1 MGSPFYARRRLF
13 CRRPARSPC
22 DVTAFWNDKIE
33 PNTEPAP
40 MRTPMLNERE
50 IESCYLGQ
58 FIPVHYHH
66 NMLMDQNRMHGFKS
80 AIDYAVKPGMKVLE
94 LGGGT
99 GVLSCFAAA
108 KADKVWCVEFNPDM
122 VKEARKMLAL
132 NANGEKV
139 EVVHADAFEY
149 LPPEPVDVV
158 ICEMIHV
165 GMLREKQVEVI
176 ESFKRRY
183 LARFGGP
190 LPLFVPEA
198 VIMAVQPMQQEYDF
212 EGFYAPI
219 VQFQE
224 TTAIHP
230 GVLELAPPA
239 VYSIIDFTQP
249 TDTLFGF
256 DGKFV
261 VERSGTLNALRFVT
275 KNILAVVP
283 ERSTTIDWLNH
294 YMCLPLPQAM
304 TVKAGDVLQVS
315 FQYRAGGS
323 IPSLEA
329 SMNVQVLYD
338 VNLQPAPQTVVY
350 A

>member
-1 MGSPFYARRRLF
+1 
-13 CRRPARSPC
+13 
-22 DVTAFWNDKIE
+22 
-33 PNTEPAP
+33 
-40 MRTPMLNERE
+40 MLNERE

-66 NMLMDQNRMHGFKS
+66 NMLMDQNRMHGFKA
-80 AIDYAVKPGMKVLE
+80 AINYAVKPGAKVLE

-99 GVLSCFAAA
+99 GVLSWFAAA
-108 KADKVWCVEFNPDM
+108 RAAKVYCVEFNPDM
-122 VKEARKMLAL
+122 VVAARKMLGM
-132 NANGEKV
+132 NPNGHKV

-165 GMLREKQVEVI
+165 AMLREKQVEVM

-190 LPLFVPEA
+190 LPIFLPEA
-198 VIMAVQPMQQEYDF
+198 AIMAVQPLQQDYDF

-224 TTAIHP
+224 THVTRP
-230 GVLELAPPA
+230 GTVELAAPA
-239 VYSIIDFTQP
+239 VYSILDFSQP
-249 TDTLFGF
+249 VDSTIAW
-256 DGKFV
+256 
-261 VERSGTLNALRFVT
+261 EGTFQIEKAGIVHAMRFIT
-275 KNILAVVP
+275 KNILAVVQ
-283 ERSTTIDWLNH
+283 EENSTIDWLNH
-294 YMCLPLPQAM
+294 YMSLPLTKPVRVQ
-304 TVKAGDVLQVS
+304 VGDQLQVS

-329 SMNVQVLYD
+329 AIRVEVVHAESTAD
-338 VNLQPAPQTVVY
+338 APRIAAY

>member
-1 MGSPFYARRRLF
+1 
-13 CRRPARSPC
+13 
-22 DVTAFWNDKIE
+22 
-33 PNTEPAP
+33 
-40 MRTPMLNERE
+40 MLNERE

-80 AIDYAVKPGMKVLE
+80 AINYAVKPGAKVLE

-99 GVLSCFAAA
+99 GVLSWFAAA
-108 KADKVWCVEFNPDM
+108 KASKVYCVEFNPDM
-122 VKEARKMLAL
+122 VQAARKMLSM
-132 NANGEKV
+132 NPNGHKV

-165 GMLREKQVEVI
+165 AMLREKQVEVM

-190 LPLFVPEA
+190 LPIFLPEA
-198 VIMAVQPMQQEYDF
+198 VIMAVQPLQQDYDF

-224 TTAIHP
+224 TTIHYP
-230 GVLELAPPA
+230 GTLELAPAA
-239 VYSIIDFTQP
+239 VYSVLDFSQP
-249 TDTLFGF
+249 TDMAIAWQGQ
-256 DGKFV
+256 FV
-261 VERSGTLNALRFVT
+261 AEKAGTVNGMRFVT
-275 KNILAVVP
+275 KNVLAVVP
-283 ERSTTIDWLNH
+283 EENSTIDWLNH
-294 YMCLPLPQAM
+294 YM
-304 TVKAGDVLQVS
+304 TVPVANPVHVTVGDTIELS
-315 FQYRAGGS
+315 FHYRAGAS

-329 SMNVQVLYD
+329 AIKVAVVPQEVLAKAD
-338 VNLQPAPQTVVY
+338 PRVAAY

>member
-1 MGSPFYARRRLF
+1 
-13 CRRPARSPC
+13 
-22 DVTAFWNDKIE
+22 
-33 PNTEPAP
+33 
-40 MRTPMLNERE
+40 MLNERE

-80 AIDYAVKPGMKVLE
+80 AIDYAVKPGAKVLE

-99 GVLSCFAAA
+99 GVLSWFAAA
-108 KADKVWCVEFNPDM
+108 RAAKVYCVEFNPDM
-122 VKEARKMLAL
+122 VKEARKFLAQ
-132 NANGEKV
+132 NPNGEKV
-139 EVVHADAFEY
+139 EVIHADAFEY

-183 LARFGGP
+183 TERFGGP
-190 LPLFVPEA
+190 LPVFLPEA
-198 VIMAVQPMQQEYDF
+198 VIMAVQPLQQEYDF

-224 TTAIHP
+224 TTVIYP
-230 GVLELAPPA
+230 GTVEMAPPA
-239 VYSIIDFTQP
+239 VYSIIDFNQP
-249 TDTLFGF
+249 NELVYSWQ
-256 DGKFV
+256 GKFV
-261 VERSGTLNALRFVT
+261 VERNGEINAMRFVT
-275 KNILAVVP
+275 KNILAVVQ

-294 YMCLPLPQAM
+294 YMTLPLATP
-304 TVKAGDVLQVS
+304 VKAREGDVLQVS

-323 IPSLEA
+323 IPSLQASLKAEILYEA
-329 SMNVQVLYD
+329 VLQTAAQ
-338 VNLQPAPQTVVY
+338 LPAF

>member
-1 MGSPFYARRRLF
+1 
-13 CRRPARSPC
+13 
-22 DVTAFWNDKIE
+22 
-33 PNTEPAP
+33 
-40 MRTPMLNERE
+40 MLNERE

-80 AIDYAVKPGMKVLE
+80 AIHYAVAPGAKVLE

-108 KADKVWCVEFNPDM
+108 KASKVYCVEFNPDM
-122 VKEARKMLAL
+122 VKEARKFMAM
-132 NANGEKV
+132 NPNGHKV

-149 LPPEPVDVV
+149 LPPEPVDIV

-190 LPLFVPEA
+190 LPLFMPEA
-198 VIMAVQPMQQEYDF
+198 VIMAAQPLQQEYDF

-219 VQFQE
+219 VQFHE
-224 TTAIHP
+224 TNVVYP
-230 GVLELAPPA
+230 GTVELSQPA
-239 VYSIIDFTQP
+239 VYSILDFSQP
-249 TDTLFGF
+249 TDTHIAFE
-256 DGKFV
+256 GKFLIEKAGCV
-261 VERSGTLNALRFVT
+261 NAIRFIT
-275 KNILAVVP
+275 KNVLAVVP
-283 ERSTTIDWLNH
+283 EENSTIDWLNH
-294 YMCLPLPQAM
+294 YMSLPL
-304 TVKAGDVLQVS
+304 TVPVQVQAGDVIGLS
-315 FQYRAGGS
+315 FAYRAGGS
-323 IPSLEA
+323 LPSLEA
-329 SMNVQVLYD
+329 AIKVEVLYD
-338 VNLQPAPQTVVY
+338 SVAQPVVKTAAY

>member
-1 MGSPFYARRRLF
+1 
-13 CRRPARSPC
+13 
-22 DVTAFWNDKIE
+22 
-33 PNTEPAP
+33 
-40 MRTPMLNERE
+40 MLNERE

-80 AIDYAVKPGMKVLE
+80 AIDYVVQPGAKVLE

-99 GVLSCFAAA
+99 GVMSWFAAA

-122 VKEARKMLAL
+122 VNEARRMLSL
-132 NANGEKV
+132 NPNGHKV

-183 LARFGGP
+183 LQRFGGP
-190 LPLFVPEA
+190 LPRFLPEA
-198 VIMAVQPMQQEYDF
+198 VIMAVQPMQQDYDF
-212 EGFYAPI
+212 EGYFAPI
-219 VQFQE
+219 VQFQDVR
-224 TTAIHP
+224 AMHP
-230 GVLELAPPA
+230 GTADLAPPA
-239 VYSIIDFTQP
+239 VYSIIDFHQP
-249 TDTLFGF
+249 NDGQFSF
-256 DGKFV
+256 EGKFV
-261 VERSGTLNALRFVT
+261 IERGGTLNALRFVT
-275 KNILAVVP
+275 KNILAVID
-283 ERSTTIDWLNH
+283 ERSTTIDWLND
-294 YMCLPLPQAM
+294 YMMLPLAEPLM
-304 TVKAGDVLQVS
+304 VNPGDIVQLS

-323 IPSLEA
+323 IPSLQVTLRA
-329 SMNVQVLYD
+329 SVIYDAVLQV
-338 VNLQPAPQTVVY
+338 PAHSAIY